1 MADIT
6 TFYPGGSTEH
16 PVPLAA
22 TADESNRV
30 DDQNVA
36 TPLYFWS
43 GTQAAYDA
51 IVTAYNADNTS
62 HPNFTRTIYYTT

>member
-1 MADIT
+1 MANIT

-16 PVPLAA
+16 PIPLAA
-22 TADESNRV
+22 TV

-43 GTQAAYDA
+43 GTQTEYNA
-51 IVTAYNADNTS
+51 IVTAYNANNTS